1 MAGLLTPAQLEQANA
16 LLAKWLGDRSTV
28 PLGDA
33 CRAMDLAALADGV
46 DRALYG
52 AITRRL
58 VSTLLRKRGF
68 AASGTAGSGYDRD
81 TVYRKVAPS

>member
-1 MAGLLTPAQLEQANA
+1 MAGLLTPAQLEQANG
-16 LLAKWLGDRSTV
+16 LLGKWLGDRTTAL
-28 PLGDA
+28 LGDA
-33 CRAMDLAALADGV
+33 CHAMDLAALAEGV

-68 AASGTAGSGYDRD
+68 AASGTAGTGYDRD
-81 TVYRKVAPS
+81 TLYRKVAP